1 MNDDYF
7 EIITDKI
14 IKVLQVLSLAIFCG
28 LGMLLLITG
37 IVTALS

>member
-1 MNDDYF
+1 MNDDDF
-7 EIITDKI
+7 ENITDKI
-14 IKVLQVLSLAIFCG
+14 IKVLQILFLAILCG